1 MEKSQQL
8 EKFLKELFSLAK
20 FKIEEVRIEESQ
32 EGVAININLEEAGIA
47 IGRNGENLNCWQE
60 IVEKWLEKINNFNY
74 QKVFFDIN
82 NYRLEHEQKLKE
94 LAQKAARECSLYKK
108 EIKLPIMTAYERKI
122 IHSELSLRPDIYT
135 ESEGEDPNRYV
146 VIKPLN

>member
-1 MEKSQQL
+1 MQGLKLSDVGINANRIILL
-8 EKFLKELFSLAK
+8 EIRKKYLSCLYLFKFD
-20 FKIEEVRIEESQ
+20 
-32 EGVAININLEEAGIA
+32 
-47 IGRNGENLNCWQE
+47 WQE

-146 VIKPLN
+146 VIKPLD

>member
-1 MEKSQQL
+1 MEKVQQL
-8 EKFLKELFSLAK
+8 EKFLKDLFNIAR

-32 EGVAININLEEAGIA
+32 EGLTININLEEAGMA
-47 IGRNGENLNCWQE
+47 IGKSGENLNCWQE
-60 IVEKWLEKINNFNY
+60 IIEKWLEKIDSYNY
-74 QKVFFDIN
+74 QRVFFDIN

-94 LAQKAARECSLYKK
+94 LAQKAARECALYKK
-108 EIKLPIMTAYERKI
+108 EIKLPAMTAYERKI

-146 VIKPLN
+146 VVKPLD